1 MKELE
6 KYLGAT
12 YIDSFHLAI
21 MTETESTF
29 PDPYILTITDLGIE
43 RPKKDGEMT
52 YLEKNNIDEVI
63 RQKMMNKDVYES

>member
-12 YIDSFHLAI
+12 YIDIFHLAI
-21 MTETESTF
+21 MTETASTF

-43 RPKKDGEMT
+43 LQKKDGEMT
-52 YLEKNNIDEVI
+52 FLEKNNINEAI
-63 RQKMMNKDVYES
+63 RQKMMNKDFYES